1 MMRSIS
7 FLGALILAASF
18 CPSVCYTITA
28 RPSRGYRRR
37 AARHLLNQELIQ
49 REYLSQ
55 TSLCSTRVLFK
66 NGAEDEE
73 VPVDFASDQR
83 RPQWEPES
91 GADTAGVSLTDL
103 IVYTRVLFKNGAE
116 DEEVPLPRGSP
127 VDFASDQ
134 RRPQWEVLRQLPLS
148 SSGFVK
154 MAVQL
159 EENETMLV
167 LGRIGMVAF
176 SLLVATEAITGQS
189 IVEFLR

>member
-18 CPSVCYTITA
+18 CPSDCYTATA

-73 VPVDFASDQR
+73 VP
-83 RPQWEPES
+83 
-91 GADTAGVSLTDL
+91 
-103 IVYTRVLFKNGAE
+103 
-116 DEEVPLPRGSP
+116 LPRGSP

-148 SSGFVK
+148 SSGFIK